1 MDIAPE
7 LIDEMVAHAR
17 EEAPLECCGLL
28 ATDGEQVVRVFRARN
43 AAASRMRFEV
53 DSADHLRAHLAAEE
67 EGLELGGIYH
77 SHPKTE
83 PAPSQTDVNKA
94 AAWPGALWVIVGLVP
109 ETVRERL
116 RARMRRP
123 IKSLRLPPGSTDR
136 AQSNTWTAIPI
147 VSSAS

>member
-17 EEAPLECCGLL
+17 EDSPLECCGLL
-28 ATDGEQVVRVFRARN
+28 ATDGDRVVKVFRARN
-43 AAASRMRFEV
+43 ADASRMRFTI

-109 ETVRERL
+109 ETVVRSFRIEDGAVAEL
-116 RARMRRP
+116 A
-123 IKSLRLPPGSTDR
+123 L
-136 AQSNTWTAIPI
+136 
-147 VSSAS
+147 